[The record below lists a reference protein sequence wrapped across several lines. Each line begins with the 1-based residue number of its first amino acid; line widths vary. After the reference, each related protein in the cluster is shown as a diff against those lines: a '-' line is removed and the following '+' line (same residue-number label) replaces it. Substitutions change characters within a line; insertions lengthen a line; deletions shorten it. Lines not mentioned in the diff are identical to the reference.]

1 MALPSFAKASYESR
15 VDPQGSVVA
24 DLFKRNDAMLME
36 VDTIKLE
43 KDAMMEEIVEAER
56 QVQRLSERLT
66 AL

>member
-15 VDPQGSVVA
+15 VDPQGSNVA

>member
-15 VDPQGSVVA
+15 VDPQGSIVA
-24 DLFKRNDAMLME
+24 DLFKRNDAMVME

>member
-15 VDPQGSVVA
+15 VDPQGSIVA
-24 DLFKRNDAMLME
+24 DLFKRNDAMFME

>member
-15 VDPQGSVVA
+15 VDPQGSIVA